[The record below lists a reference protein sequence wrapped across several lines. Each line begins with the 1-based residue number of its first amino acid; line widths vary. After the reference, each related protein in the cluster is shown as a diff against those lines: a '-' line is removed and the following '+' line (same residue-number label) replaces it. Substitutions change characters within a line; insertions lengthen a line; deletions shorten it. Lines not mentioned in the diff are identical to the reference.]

1 MYFKMPCWNCGKP
14 LRAGDENI
22 GQKARCPYCGAVGEI
37 CPPTMPAPLGPP
49 PIGMD
54 MPTEPPQ
61 SDIPPTPERR
71 EGGQSRGTSVS
82 LPWTALIALGITV
95 VFYGLLILPLKW
107 FGGRLHS
114 ALSHNAVVR
123 LFAERGWVPYVIA
136 LLSFWAIAML
146 IAKYRKLRVQRSA
159 LLFDALPS
167 EVAEEI
173 RPDNVEAF
181 RSNLL
186 SLPISPEYSF
196 LIGRVLRALDHYRV
210 HPASDEVATLLTTQS
225 DIEANTVETSYT
237 MIKVL
242 VWAIPILGFIGT
254 VMGVG
259 FAVGSFADVIGSA
272 DNFGAVKDSLG
283 NVTGG
288 LGIAF
293 DTTLLA
299 LVMSLLVMFPASAM
313 QKAEED
319 LLASVDQ
326 YCNENVLRRLGGAVA
341 GAGAAAQ
348 QSAVSAQAVEQVMT
362 KHTQDMEAWLTK
374 MGELSRNVTQDVA
387 NAWSRIRE
395 SFDQVHRQQADTSA
409 DAGEQILGAAG
420 RVQAQLAETSTKV
433 GELARMHDRLADVHH
448 QMLEQAQALA
458 GSGDLKQTL
467 TAIDRQLASTADALA
482 SLAGGGARGA
492 GGGDGQ
498 LARAMESID
507 RQLGRVA
514 DVMTSLE
521 GRLANF
527 EPIEPLQPLDEGA
540 AAEAGWWPPRESGR

>member
-22 GQKARCPYCGAVGEI
+22 GKKARCPYCGAVGEI
-37 CPPTMPAPLGPP
+37 RSPAMPP
-49 PIGMD
+49 PQAMPPPVGMD
-54 MPTEPPQ
+54 MTAPPPPGPEPLAGTEH
-61 SDIPPTPERR
+61 R
-71 EGGQSRGTSVS
+71 EGGQSRSTSVS
-82 LPWTALIALGITV
+82 LPLTALIALGATV
-95 VFYGLLILPLKW
+95 VFYGILILPLQR

-114 ALSHNAVVR
+114 ALAHNAVVR

-136 LLSFWAIAML
+136 FLSAWAITML
-146 IAKYRKLRVQRSA
+146 FAKYRKLRVQRSA
-159 LLFDALPS
+159 LLFDALPT

-186 SLPISPEYSF
+186 SLPISPEFSF

-210 HPASDEVATLLTTQS
+210 HPTSEEVATLLTTQS

-259 FAVGSFADVIGSA
+259 HAVGSFSDVIGAA

-283 NVTGG
+283 SVTGG
-288 LGIAF
+288 LGVAF

-326 YCNENVLRRLGGAVA
+326 YCNENVLRRLGGVDQGGGRGGRHA
-341 GAGAAAQ
+341 
-348 QSAVSAQAVEQVMT
+348 AVSAQAVEQAMA
-362 KHTQDMEAWLTK
+362 KHTQDMDSWMAK
-374 MGELSRNVTQDVA
+374 MGELSRKVTQDVA
-387 NAWSRIRE
+387 TAWSRIRE
-395 SFDQVHRQQADTSA
+395 SFDQAHTKQVDTSA

-420 RVQAQLAETSTKV
+420 RVQAQLADTSAKV
-433 GELARMHDRLADVHH
+433 ADLARMHDRLADVHH

-467 TAIDRQLASTADALA
+467 TAMDRQLARTADAMA
-482 SLAGGGARGA
+482 SLAAAGGT
-492 GGGDGQ
+492 GGDGRLGST
-498 LARAMESID
+498 LAALD
-507 RQLGRVA
+507 RQIARVA
-514 DVMTSLE
+514 DVMTSLDS
-521 GRLANF
+521 RLANF

-540 AAEAGWWPPRESGR
+540 AAEAGWWPPPQDRR